1 MRIHYLLLMQENC
14 KIHRYIV
21 PIGYTLSW
29 FFGILVGSNFLNLF
43 GNQDISYFDNSIYW
57 LFNGTISVY
66 IAFLLECV
74 FMFIDWGAVYKD
86 ERFNG
91 KVFYLLAGLFFHVFI
106 TILVVGLLISNMTN
120 CWVYFLV
127 FWIVILKLGICLVSA
142 NVRSW
147 LSEVAIRSVT
157 SNRIK

>member
-1 MRIHYLLLMQENC
+1 MQENC

-21 PIGYTLSW
+21 PFGYTLSW
-29 FFGILVGSNFLNLF
+29 FFGILMGSNFFDLF
-43 GNQDISYFDNSIYW
+43 GNEAVSYNDSSIYW

-91 KVFYLLAGLFFHVFI
+91 KVFYLLAGLFFHVFV
-106 TILVVGLLISNMTN
+106 TILVVGLLISNMAD
-120 CWVYFLV
+120 CWVCFLV
-127 FWIVILKLGICLVSA
+127 FWIVLLKLGICLISV
-142 NVRSW
+142 NVKLW

-157 SNRIK
+157 SNKIK

>member
-1 MRIHYLLLMQENC
+1 M
-14 KIHRYIV
+14 
-21 PIGYTLSW
+21 
-29 FFGILVGSNFLNLF
+29 GSNFFDLF
-43 GNQDISYFDNSIYW
+43 GNKDVSYYDSSIYW
-57 LFNGTISVY
+57 LFNSTISVY

-106 TILVVGLLISNMTN
+106 TILVVGMLISKMTDI
-120 CWVYFLV
+120 WVCFLV
-127 FWIVILKLGICLVSA
+127 FWIVILKSGICLISA
-142 NVRSW
+142 NVRPW

-157 SNRIK
+157 SNKIK

>member
-1 MRIHYLLLMQENC
+1 M
-14 KIHRYIV
+14 
-21 PIGYTLSW
+21 
-29 FFGILVGSNFLNLF
+29 VGSNFFDLF
-43 GNQDISYFDNSIYW
+43 GNKDVSYYDSSIYW
-57 LFNGTISVY
+57 LFNSTISVY

-106 TILVVGLLISNMTN
+106 TILVVGMLISKMTDI
-120 CWVYFLV
+120 WVCFLV
-127 FWIVILKLGICLVSA
+127 FWIVILKSGICLISA
-142 NVRSW
+142 NVRPW

-157 SNRIK
+157 SNKIK